1 VAGLLSSRGRG
12 IVLAGAPG
20 VGKTRLGFE
29 GLKMAAAQGFSTAI
43 VMASRASVELPLGAM
58 APLLPP
64 ITDPGSG
71 PADVLQQAA
80 AAIARRGGDRPL
92 VLLVDDAH
100 LLDDLSATLVE
111 QVTVSGAAVVIATL
125 RSGEA
130 APAAILGLWKNELVD
145 RLEVAPL
152 DPDSVEKLLQTV
164 LVGGVESVTV
174 RRLAEACSGNALYL
188 RELVLAAL
196 DSGVLA
202 NSEGPWRLSGPLAIS
217 PRLLELIDARL
228 GVLAEAERHALEL
241 TAFGEP
247 IEIPLIEALCGPETL
262 ETLER
267 RGLVISSFDGRR
279 LQARIAHPLYAEVV
293 LRRLPATRTRAIKRA
308 LADWVEHAGL
318 RRRDDALRCA
328 TWRLGGGG
336 EVRADL
342 MLAGAQAAYDRWDLP
357 LAERLAGAAVEAGS
371 GFPAAHMIGL
381 LAWLQ
386 GRSEEAERRLAPL
399 VSLAGDDLHRTML
412 ASTRMDNL
420 FVGLGRLTDAMA
432 VGEQAEV
439 LIGDQSCRDEITA
452 QRARLL
458 YLSGHTAAA
467 TELLDPLIARVE
479 GRTLVSVCITGASC
493 LGQSGRI
500 AQALEMTERGY
511 AAHLGLDGGSMSLG
525 PYIHLVTRTL
535 LLTLSGRLHD
545 AEELGAREHAAAI
558 AQDSLEAHAMFASFL
573 ARTMLLRGRPASAA
587 RYGREAVSH
596 LRERRS
602 LLFLRVALIP
612 LAQALALLG
621 APDEAQ
627 RALDEAES
635 LGLPP
640 GALFSAEL
648 LQAHAWVE
656 VALGD
661 LPAARRILGD
671 AANMARAGG
680 DHVQEAAALHDLA
693 RLGQAKAVFVSLRQL
708 ARVVDGRLAE
718 ARAAHAEALAGE
730 NPTGLVRVCGDF
742 EAMGATL
749 LAAEAA
755 LAAAV
760 IVRRRGEPRRA
771 TALER
776 RAAVLSRRCEGA
788 MTPALAPLESQ
799 ALLTARELEVASLA
813 VAGLSNRE
821 IAERL
826 CLSVRTVENQLQR
839 VYEKLGVARRAE
851 LADMLRP

>member
-1 VAGLLSSRGRG
+1 
-12 IVLAGAPG
+12 VLAGAPG

-29 GLKMAAAQGFSTAI
+29 ALTLATAQGFSTAI

-71 PADVLQQAA
+71 PADVLRQAA
-80 AAIARRGGDRPL
+80 AAIARRGGTRPL

-111 QVTVSGAAVVIATL
+111 QVALSGAALVIATL
-125 RSGEA
+125 RSGEP
-130 APAAILGLWKNELVD
+130 APDAILGLWKNDLVD

-152 DPDSVEKLLQTV
+152 RQDSVEQLLHTV
-164 LVGGVESVTV
+164 LFGGVESVTV
-174 RRLAEACSGNALYL
+174 QRLAEACAGNALYL
-188 RELVLAAL
+188 RELVIAAL

-202 NSEGPWRLSGPLAIS
+202 NSSGLWRLTGPLAIS

-228 GVLAEAERHALEL
+228 GVLADGERRALEF

-247 IEIPLIEALCGPETL
+247 IEVTLLEALCGPESL
-262 ETLER
+262 DALER
-267 RGLVISSFDGRR
+267 RGLVISAFDGHR
-279 LQARIAHPLYAEVV
+279 LQARIAHPLYAEVL
-293 LRRLPATRTRAIKRA
+293 LRRLPATRTRAIKRS
-308 LADWVEHAGL
+308 LADWVERAGV

-336 EVRADL
+336 EVQADL

-357 LAERLAGAAVEAGS
+357 LAERLAAAARDAGS

-386 GRSEEAERRLAPL
+386 GRSDEAERRLAPL
-399 VSLAGDDLHRTML
+399 VGVATDDLQRTIL

-420 FVGLGRLTDAMA
+420 YVGLGRLTEAMA
-432 VGEQAEV
+432 VGREAEV
-439 LIGDQSCRDEITA
+439 VIGDQSCRDEITA

-458 YLSGHTAAA
+458 YLSGQTALAVD
-467 TELLDPLIARVE
+467 LLDPLRGRVE
-479 GRTLVSVCITGASC
+479 GRTLVSVCITGAGC
-493 LGQSGRI
+493 LGQAGRLVE
-500 AQALEMTERGY
+500 ALEMTERGH
-511 AAHLGLDGGSMSLG
+511 AAHVGLDSGSMSLG
-525 PYIHLVTRTL
+525 PYIHLVTRCL
-535 LLTLSGRLHD
+535 VLTNMGRLHD
-545 AEELGAREHAAAI
+545 AEELGAREHAAAM
-558 AQDSLEAHAMFASFL
+558 AHESLEAHAMFASFL

-587 RYGREAVSH
+587 RYGREAVSQ

-612 LAQALALLG
+612 LAHALALLG
-621 APDEAQ
+621 APDEAK
-627 RALDEAES
+627 RALAEAET

-648 LQAHAWVE
+648 LQSHAWLE
-656 VALGD
+656 VANGD
-661 LPAARRILGD
+661 VPAARSILGT
-671 AANMARAGG
+671 AATLARACG
-680 DHVQEAAALHDLA
+680 DRVQEAAALHDIA
-693 RLGQAKAVFVSLRQL
+693 RLGQAKAVCGSLRQL
-708 ARVVDGRLAE
+708 ADVIDGPLMK
-718 ARAAHAEALAGE
+718 ARAAHAEALAAE
-730 NPTGLVRVCGDF
+730 NPAGLVRVCADF
-742 EAMGATL
+742 ETMGATL

-755 LAAAV
+755 LGGAV
-760 IVRRRGEPRRA
+760 IVRRLGDPRRA
-771 TALER
+771 AALER
-776 RAAVLSRRCEGA
+776 RAATLSRRCEGA
-788 MTPALAPLESQ
+788 MTPALASLESQ

-851 LADMLRP
+851 LADVLRP